1 MKCHSMDSNYSIKA
15 SMTGGHCG
23 NVNCLN
29 VGKDRHTVVTGG
41 ADATCRVWLIDH
53 PHRANALDG
62 GLDVGGGS
70 GVGASGGGS
79 GSGGGGGGGG
89 SAAVEVDDG
98 KDDGGGLNDSVSWT
112 SCQQ

>member
-1 MKCHSMDSNYSIKA
+1 MDSNYSIKA

-53 PHRANALDG
+53 PHHANALDG
-62 GLDVGGGS
+62 GLDAGGGS
-70 GVGASGGGS
+70 GAAASGGSS
-79 GSGGGGGGGG
+79 GSGGAGGGDG
-89 SAAVEVDDG
+89 SAAGDMDDG
-98 KDDGGGLNDSVSWT
+98 KDDGGGLNDSVSWA
-112 SCQQ
+112 SCQ